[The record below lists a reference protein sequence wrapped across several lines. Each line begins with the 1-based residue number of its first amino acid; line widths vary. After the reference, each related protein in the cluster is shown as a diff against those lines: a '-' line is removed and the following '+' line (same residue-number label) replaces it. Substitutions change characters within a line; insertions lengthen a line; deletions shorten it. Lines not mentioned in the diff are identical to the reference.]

1 MKVLSC
7 NVRGLGNDRAFREFK
22 KILQMQRPQIVFLCE
37 TKMRAEQMQVTGKKL
52 NFESCFAVSSRGK
65 SGGLALLWSSEVVV
79 DIKSYSSHHI
89 DALIHSENGSY

>member
-1 MKVLSC
+1 M
-7 NVRGLGNDRAFREFK
+7 
-22 KILQMQRPQIVFLCE
+22 FLCE
-37 TKMRAEQMQVTGKKL
+37 TKMRAEQMRVTGKKL